1 MAILKPRTQVKTR
14 TLSVRVD
21 ADLLTQ
27 IDAIRADAEAAG
39 FEFDTA
45 EVCARALAAAIK
57 SARTE
62 LAAAAPLAQP
72 TPPRPDVAAL

>member
-14 TLSVRVD
+14 TLSMRVD
-21 ADLLTQ
+21 ADLLAQ

-39 FEFDTA
+39 LEFDTA

-57 SARTE
+57 SARAE
-62 LAAAAPLAQP
+62 LAAAAPQKAVP
-72 TPPRPDVAAL
+72 SRPDAASL

>member
-1 MAILKPRTQVKTR
+1 MAILKPRNQAKTR

-45 EVCARALAAAIK
+45 EVCARALAAAVK
-57 SARTE
+57 SARAE
-62 LAAAAPLAQP
+62 LAAAV
-72 TPPRPDVAAL
+72 PPQAVPSRPDSAAL

>member
-1 MAILKPRTQVKTR
+1 MAILKPRNEVKTR

-27 IDAIRADAEAAG
+27 IDAIRADAAAAG

-45 EVCARALAAAIK
+45 EVCARALAAAVK
-57 SARTE
+57 AARAE
-62 LAAAAPLAQP
+62 LAAAAPPQAVP
-72 TPPRPDVAAL
+72 SRPDAAVL

>member
-1 MAILKPRTQVKTR
+1 MAILKPRNQVKTR

-39 FEFDTA
+39 YEFDTA
-45 EVCARALAAAIK
+45 EVCARALAAAVK
-57 SARTE
+57 SARAE
-62 LAAAAPLAQP
+62 LQAVPSRPDAAAL
-72 TPPRPDVAAL
+72 

>member
-1 MAILKPRTQVKTR
+1 MAILKQKTKVTTR

-45 EVCARALAAAIK
+45 EVCARALAAAVK
-57 SARTE
+57 SARAE
-62 LAAAAPLAQP
+62 LAAAAPPQAVP
-72 TPPRPDVAAL
+72 SRPDAAAL

>member
-1 MAILKPRTQVKTR
+1 MAILKPRNQVKTR

-27 IDAIRADAEAAG
+27 IDAVRAEAEAAG

-45 EVCARALAAAIK
+45 EVCARALATAVK
-57 SARTE
+57 SARAE
-62 LAAAAPLAQP
+62 LAAAAPPQAVP
-72 TPPRPDVAAL
+72 SRPDAAAL